1 MPGGWQGDQ
10 VNVFQSK
17 GLLADQ
23 VAMQEHMRLLM
34 QWRKHNK
41 AVVSGKTLHFAPF
54 NDIYVY
60 FRYIG
65 NEKVM
70 VIMNRNE
77 KQVNI
82 DPTRFTEIIGN
93 NKTGKNILSGK
104 VLDITSSFEV
114 PAKTALVLEIN

>member
-1 MPGGWQGDQ
+1 
-10 VNVFQSK
+10 
-17 GLLADQ
+17 
-23 VAMQEHMRLLM
+23 M

-54 NDIYVY
+54 NDVYVY
-60 FRYIG
+60 FRYTG

-82 DPTRFTEIIGN
+82 VPSRFTEIIGN

-104 VLDITSSFEV
+104 VLDITRSFEV
-114 PAKTALVLEIN
+114 PAKTALVLEID